1 MIALDG
7 LPHQVDQ
14 LEGSL
19 LSEKSAVEERAAQSA
34 AEPLK
39 RALERKET
47 ALRSMKLKLEV
58 VQAELSGSRA
68 ELEGAKAEVAKREA
82 RARKQSEAA
91 HAALGVQLDAL
102 CPLPCM
108 QVPTTARPPS
118 FPQVCSSTGRMP
130 TVMSFGCSSI
140 GSPMSSSRQGRVEKR
155 PRRPASGAP
164 SRAVPRVRQ
173 RYASSASSAEI
184 WSSLPTR
191 TCK

>member
-1 MIALDG
+1 MTLDG

-108 QVPTTARPPS
+108 QVPTTARSPS
-118 FPQVCSSTGRMP
+118 FPQV
-130 TVMSFGCSSI
+130 
-140 GSPMSSSRQGRVEKR
+140 GSATLSALLI
-155 PRRPASGAP
+155 RRARADPAL
-164 SRAVPRVRQ
+164 RQ
-173 RYASSASSAEI
+173 RLLAQWLGARMALSTAPRPPETSTARGAET
-184 WSSLPTR
+184 STARGAEMSTARGAEMSPS
-191 TCK
+191 